1 MKFESPLSPHL
12 QVYKWQLS
20 SLLSITHRMTSIFN
34 LMGMMFFTLWIFMLF
49 LGEDVYKYF
58 EIFSSTVIGKFIFV
72 GITWSFSYHL
82 LNGIRHLFWDF
93 GLGFEL
99 KTSNITGLMV
109 IFGSFILTIFIFVLE
124 RNFII

>member
-34 LMGMMFFTLWIFMLF
+34 LMGMMFFALWIFMLF

-58 EIFSSTVIGKFIFV
+58 EIFSASQIFPSLQLKLSIV
-72 GITWSFSYHL
+72 FG
-82 LNGIRHLFWDF
+82 DF
-93 GLGFEL
+93 
-99 KTSNITGLMV
+99 N
-109 IFGSFILTIFIFVLE
+109 LE
-124 RNFII
+124 IKG